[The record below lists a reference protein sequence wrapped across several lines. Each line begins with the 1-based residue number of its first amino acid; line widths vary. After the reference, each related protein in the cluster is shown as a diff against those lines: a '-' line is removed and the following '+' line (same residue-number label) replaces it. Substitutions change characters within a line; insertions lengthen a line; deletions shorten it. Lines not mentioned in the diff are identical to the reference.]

1 MKSNRV
7 TLQYNKKLLKK
18 LDISLAYSSMY
29 MNNDTNGEAELLNYL
44 TAKNLFL
51 EVYSRGENIRFMN
64 IGEGAS
70 YEPED
75 VE

>member
-1 MKSNRV
+1 
-7 TLQYNKKLLKK
+7 
-18 LDISLAYSSMY
+18 

-64 IGEGAS
+64 IGEGS
-70 YEPED
+70 PYEPED